1 MFFVYSSIYKL
12 KTIIDMIRHIVMF
25 KMYEGKKDQAAELK
39 ARLDA
44 LPALIPEIISLEAG
58 LNLSDSPRAYDVCL
72 RVDLKD
78 MDALE
83 GYRVHPAHQEVVE
96 YIKTVSEASVV
107 VDYQP

>member
-1 MFFVYSSIYKL
+1 
-12 KTIIDMIRHIVMF
+12 MF
-25 KMYEGKKDQAAELK
+25 KMHEGKKDLATELK

-44 LPALIPEIISLEAG
+44 LPAQVPEIIHLEAG
-58 LNLSDSPRAYDVCL
+58 LNLSASPRAYDVCL

-83 GYRVHPAHQEVVE
+83 GYRVHPAHKEVVE

-107 VDYQP
+107 VDYKV